1 MLSIL
6 LTNPYEDIPYNVDF
20 ETVRRV
26 KDTVSR
32 IVELI
37 LGIAAG
43 YIIVVMFLI
52 TAVDICYMII
62 PPLQELITSK
72 NWDGSANNGKKFR
85 LISKDATYAVRESCV
100 GERSCLLIYLKRRSV
115 TYIKAAVILFVII
128 GGSQIIIDIVMY
140 FMRGILKGLE

>member
-52 TAVDICYMII
+52 TAVDICYMMI
-62 PPLQELITSK
+62 PPYK
-72 NWDGSANNGKKFR
+72 N
-85 LISKDATYAVRESCV
+85 
-100 GERSCLLIYLKRRSV
+100 
-115 TYIKAAVILFVII
+115 
-128 GGSQIIIDIVMY
+128 
-140 FMRGILKGLE
+140 